1 MLGKIQRAKCI
12 FTFITTGIL
21 VVMMPSSALAGC
33 NGSLNESMEQASMCR
48 GSYNLA
54 CHYVRVR
61 ADVLQA
67 EYIRDAINA
76 NKGKISS
83 NIGQKATENLVSL
96 LENKIEYLEDEGPSC
111 LKASTMGRQIVPG
124 FIIYPKDAVLSDLI
138 RRLNSEN
145 IKYINNYIAKHAN
158 D

>member
-1 MLGKIQRAKCI
+1 MTGQKIKA
-12 FTFITTGIL
+12 IL
-21 VVMMPSSALAGC
+21 SGVSLCLISSSVLAGC
-33 NGSLNESMEQASMCR
+33 NGSLNESLEQASMCR

-61 ADVLQA
+61 ADVLQT

-76 NKGKISS
+76 NKSRVSS
-83 NIGQKATENLVSL
+83 NIGQAATENLVSL
-96 LENKIEYLEDEGPSC
+96 LEDKIEYLEDEGPSC

-124 FIIYPKDAVLSDLI
+124 FIKYPKDAALSDLI
-138 RRLNSEN
+138 RRLSSEN